1 MPDTANHFCRVCEHL
16 FHTRHMDDDRA
27 VATDDEL
34 QTGRCRDCLDCH
46 PPEDAHVREDAREEV
61 PA

>member
-1 MPDTANHFCRVCEHL
+1 MPDTADRHCTVCEHL

-34 QTGRCRDCLDCH
+34 QTGRCRDCLDCN
-46 PPEDAHVREDAREEV
+46 PPETAPVREDADVEV